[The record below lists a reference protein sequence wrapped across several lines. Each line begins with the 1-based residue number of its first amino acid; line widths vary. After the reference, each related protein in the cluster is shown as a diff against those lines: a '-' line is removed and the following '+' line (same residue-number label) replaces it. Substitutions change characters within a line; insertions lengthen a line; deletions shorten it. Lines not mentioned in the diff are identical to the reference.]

1 MQILT
6 MIKNQLKLLF
16 NNRIAILG
24 IIAAPLLLTY
34 LFSFSASNSKTNL
47 YIADSDESAYSKQ
60 LISMIK
66 NHNDLNVINLTE
78 AEIRKKVDNSNISM
92 GFVISKNFRNDLIAG
107 KSLNI
112 KLLQNYETGEGA
124 LLEQVV
130 LSEANTLKTV
140 TEDSEVISQGLN
152 ISKTDVSKDLFK
164 KVSNPTNLSTIDKT
178 LSKGQRNR
186 DATTT
191 KLIGFLVMFLWFVIV
206 QGFRTLIEEKENNTF
221 NRILGTPI
229 NYTKYL
235 ISKIVA
241 TYIFG
246 LIITV
251 IIFMAGKYFFKINFV
266 GNMLAGSI
274 IFSVYLFALTG
285 IVMIFVPFIKKQ
297 QSFTIIGAIIMTL
310 TGILGGSFLSID
322 EIASSTMQVISKFT
336 PEFWAIK
343 SITDI
348 TFNNTSI
355 TSELPSI
362 IILAAAGVLGL
373 TISYVLL
380 NIKIRAER
388 A

>member
-16 NNRIAILG
+16 NNRISILG

-34 LFSFSASNSKTNL
+34 LFSFSASNSRTNL

-66 NHNDLNVINLTE
+66 NHNDINVINLTE

-92 GFVISKNFRNDLIAG
+92 GFVISKNFGNDLIAG

-130 LSEANTLKTV
+130 LSEANTLKKV

-285 IVMIFVPFIKKQ
+285 IIMIFVPFIKKQ

-310 TGILGGSFLSID
+310 TGILGGSFFSID

>member
-285 IVMIFVPFIKKQ
+285 IIMIFVPFIKKQ

>member
-285 IVMIFVPFIKKQ
+285 IIMIFVPFIKKQ
-297 QSFTIIGAIIMTL
+297 QSFTIIGAIVMAL
-310 TGILGGSFLSID
+310 TGILGGSFFSID

-355 TSELPSI
+355 NSELPSI